1 MQLDL
6 DYFKDFQNII
16 GCDEVGR
23 GPLAGP
29 VVGCAVRVYIDDYQ
43 NISDLGLDD
52 SKKLTEKKRE
62 KIISQLDIEL
72 TPFKKFTHK
81 YFEYCLW
88 EHSSGEIDEMNI
100 LQASLSA
107 MKNATQTLGPEKSD
121 QILIDGNKVFEIK
134 NTEIDFVI
142 KGDSKSRVIA
152 LASIIAKVYR
162 DQLMKEYGVK
172 YPGYG
177 LENHAGYPTKA
188 HKQAIMNLGV
198 TPIHR
203 KTFKG
208 VKEFI

>member
-1 MQLDL
+1 MQFDL
-6 DYFKDFQNII
+6 NYLENYQYII

-29 VVGCAVRVYIDDYQ
+29 VVGCAVKLPKSSL
-43 NISDLGLDD
+43 NFLSKLGLTD

-62 KIISQLDIEL
+62 KIIHELAISFELNKNIE
-72 TPFKKFTHK
+72 HK
-81 YFEYCLW
+81 LFNYCLW
-88 EHSSGEIDEMNI
+88 SLSPQEIDEMNI
-100 LQASLSA
+100 LAASLSCMSKA
-107 MKNATQTLGPEKSD
+107 AGLLMCDHSLT
-121 QILIDGNKVFEIK
+121 LIDGNKKFKEFLYPQEAIV
-134 NTEIDFVI
+134 
-142 KGDSKSRVIA
+142 KGDSKSLAIG

-162 DQLMKEYGVK
+162 DNLMKELAIK

-177 LENHAGYPTKA
+177 LESHAGYPTKK
-188 HKQAIMNLGV
+188 HKEAIINLGV